1 MSRFNPAS
9 YTVATARPIP
19 VILLL
24 DTSGSMHGDRI
35 KQLNEAVSDMLQSF
49 KHQEKMETTIE
60 VSIITFGKDVNFHL
74 TANKADN
81 TYFRSASEIEWE
93 DLKADGM
100 TPMGTAIKMAKGML
114 EDKTIIPSNAY
125 RPTVVL
131 ISDGNPTDDWQ
142 NAIQS
147 FISEGRS
154 AKCDRMS
161 LGIGADFAPAVLNQF
176 KSDQHELF
184 IAKDAKEIASFF
196 KAVTMSV
203 TSRMNSN
210 NINAVEVTI
219 KNEIPKDNTPI
230 PNIMDDED
238 DVF

>member
-74 TANKADN
+74 TANKVDN

-161 LGIGADFAPAVLNQF
+161 LGIGADFAPAFLNQF

>member
-161 LGIGADFAPAVLNQF
+161 LGIGGRFCTRGF
-176 KSDQHELF
+176 KP
-184 IAKDAKEIASFF
+184 
-196 KAVTMSV
+196 V
-203 TSRMNSN
+203 
-210 NINAVEVTI
+210 
-219 KNEIPKDNTPI
+219 
-230 PNIMDDED
+230 
-238 DVF
+238 